1 MNYEFGCKGY
11 LLRTMIRIPHISG
24 TGPLDPDGTAEYL
37 LSVSSFDMKKSTLM
51 RSKKNQRA
59 KNTVTHIHILISNY
73 LMHNGNFSLSLS
85 AHINC
90 LFLYNKKIAYVKLTN
105 EE

>member
-51 RSKKNQRA
+51 RSKKKSEA
-59 KNTVTHIHILISNY
+59 KKHCNPHPYPYIKLSN
-73 LMHNGNFSLSLS
+73 
-85 AHINC
+85 A
-90 LFLYNKKIAYVKLTN
+90 
-105 EE
+105 